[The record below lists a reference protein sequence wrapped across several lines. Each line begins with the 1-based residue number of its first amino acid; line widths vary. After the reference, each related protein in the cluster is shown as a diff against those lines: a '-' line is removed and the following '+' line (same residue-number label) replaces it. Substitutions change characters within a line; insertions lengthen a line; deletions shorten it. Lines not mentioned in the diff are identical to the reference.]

1 MKNLMI
7 LLLSLSSSLLT
18 AQITSTWTGG
28 TPGKESNWNEARNWN
43 TNSVPNE
50 FTFVIIQQ
58 TNSGHHALP
67 VIKEEVEVA
76 GIEIYN
82 NAKLIIEQGGT
93 LKIDGLYTATDGIQV
108 FGGELINKGK
118 LELRNI
124 DSKSTQIDLAFETK
138 RAHCM
143 YAELYQKYEN
153 GK

>member
-7 LLLSLSSSLLT
+7 VLLTLSTSLLT

-28 TPGKESNWNEARNWN
+28 TPGKENNWNEARNWD

-50 FTFVIIQQ
+50 FTFVIIQK

-67 VIKEEVEVA
+67 VIKKAVEVA
-76 GIEIYN
+76 GIEIHN
-82 NAKLIIEQGGT
+82 NSKLTIEQGGS
-93 LKIDGLYTATDGIQV
+93 LKIDGLYTATDGIQL

-118 LELRNI
+118 LELKNI
-124 DSKSTQIDLAFETK
+124 DSNSSQIDIAFETK
-138 RAHCM
+138 QVHCM

-153 GK
+153 GN